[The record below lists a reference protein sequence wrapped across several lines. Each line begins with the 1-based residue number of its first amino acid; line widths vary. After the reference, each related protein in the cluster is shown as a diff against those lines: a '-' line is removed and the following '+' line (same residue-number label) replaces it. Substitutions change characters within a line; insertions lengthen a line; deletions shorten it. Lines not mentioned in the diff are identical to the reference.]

1 MFMFTIFYFDGIL
14 YGYIVNVLFVL
25 LLLGIFSFQIKINSR
40 SELLQLNFNLNIC
53 IMGITCSYTD
63 SSKTLP
69 DLSACFHQHI
79 QF

>member
-1 MFMFTIFYFDGIL
+1 MFIFTIFYFDGIL

-40 SELLQLNFNLNIC
+40 CALPQLNLNLNIS
-53 IMGITCSYTD
+53 IEGTTCSYTD

-69 DLSACFHQHI
+69 DLPACFHQRI